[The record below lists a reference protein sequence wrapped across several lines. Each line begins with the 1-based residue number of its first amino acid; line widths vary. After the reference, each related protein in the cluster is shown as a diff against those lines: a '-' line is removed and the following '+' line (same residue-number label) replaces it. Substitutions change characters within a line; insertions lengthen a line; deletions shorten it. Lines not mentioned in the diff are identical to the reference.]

1 MAECRP
7 RDWKEI
13 GMLQMDQDELAGTT
27 ASEPGVELEPP
38 TSVAA
43 IRHNADAIL
52 PVIIEEADAIEA
64 GARLSPRAARVMRA
78 AGVFELGFPASRG
91 GVEGGLADQVELTAA
106 VSAVD
111 ASAGWNVGVLNAG
124 GFYAGRL
131 GDEAYAELYPTRD
144 RPTSGS
150 FHPRGRA
157 VRVDGGYLVTGS
169 WGWGSGSYTADH
181 VLGGAE
187 VFEQDGTPV
196 IDATGKPLHLGLWL
210 PKPSLV
216 VADDWQTLGVR
227 GSGSTSYSIVEP
239 AFVPAGHAFD
249 RDAEDDPDAE
259 PLNKSVK
266 LAHFALTGVV
276 LGVAQHLVSCTADY
290 LKERGADA
298 TGRQALGEAIGEVD
312 FAYAGVLEI
321 AKRTDDIIFTPGRGL
336 QPMDTARMTAA
347 NTIAAGALQRVL
359 LQVIEI
365 ASARYIL
372 DANPIQRVIR
382 DAMSALAHA
391 GTRKKHLVALGSA
404 ALADG
409 RRDYT
414 IADGIAH
421 DREERR

>member
-1 MAECRP
+1 
-7 RDWKEI
+7 
-13 GMLQMDQDELAGTT
+13 MLQMDQDELT
-27 ASEPGVELEPP
+27 GVETPASDITLEAP

-43 IRHNADAIL
+43 IRRNADALL
-52 PVIIEEADAIEA
+52 PVIVEEADAIEA
-64 GARLSPRAARVMRA
+64 GARLSPRAASVMRA
-78 AGVFELGFPASRG
+78 AGVFELAFPASRG

-106 VSAVD
+106 IASVD

-124 GFYAGRL
+124 GFYASRL

-157 VRVDGGYLVTGS
+157 IVTDGGYLVTGQ

-187 VFEQDGTPV
+187 VFEPDGTPV
-196 IDATGKPLHLGLWL
+196 LDAAGKQLHLGLWL

-239 AFVPAGHAFD
+239 AFVPTGHAFD
-249 RDAEDDPDAE
+249 RDAEDDPTAA

-266 LAHFALTGVV
+266 LAHYALTGVV
-276 LGVAQHLVSCTADY
+276 LGVAQHLVSCTADF
-290 LKERGADA
+290 LQERGADA

-312 FAYAGVLEI
+312 FAYAGVMEV

-347 NTIAAGALQRVL
+347 NAIAAGALQRVL

-391 GTRKKHLVALGSA
+391 GTRKKHLVSLGSA
-404 ALADG
+404 ALTDD
-409 RRDYT
+409 RRDYPL
-414 IADGIAH
+414 ADGIAH
-421 DREERR
+421 DRAGI